1 MKKAFLFAIF
11 LFVALVPNGIARA
24 QGGHEYAPLQEQAVN
39 YKDWTFN
46 SLSDGKPVNLR
57 QLSQGK
63 KLVLVVYFAPWC
75 PNWRNESP
83 LATQLHEKYKANGLE
98 VVGVS
103 EYAALDE
110 TRKHFGGANAPYTVV
125 AESEGRE
132 WRDKTSHYG
141 YRKTTGDT
149 RNWGSPWNIF
159 LEPAKFNQKG
169 DVLVEKAW
177 VVNGELIET
186 DVEKFIR
193 ERLGLPPATETNK
206 KAQLDLK
213 TESDCTKLLR
223 DSLNPNSGTNAT
235 STAVT
240 PCKP

>member
-1 MKKAFLFAIF
+1 MMKKFFLLAALIFA
-11 LFVALVPNGIARA
+11 LAPAAAVTRA
-24 QGGHEYAPLQEQAVN
+24 QGNHEYAPLQEQKVD

-46 SLSDGKPVNLR
+46 SVANGKPVNLR

-83 LATQLHEKYKANGLE
+83 LAAQLYDKYKANGLE

-103 EYAALDE
+103 EYATSADAL
-110 TRKHFGGANAPYTVV
+110 KYFGEAGAPYTVV

-132 WRDKTSHYG
+132 SRDKTSHYG

-159 LEPAKFNQKG
+159 LEPSKFNQKG
-169 DVLVEKAW
+169 DVLTEKAW
-177 VVNGELIET
+177 VVNGELIEA

-193 ERLGLPPATETNK
+193 ERLGLDSKMEIK
-206 KAQLDLK
+206 KANFDLK
-213 TESDCTKLLR
+213 IETDKDKLLR
-223 DSLNPNSGTNAT
+223 DSL
-235 STAVT
+235 STKPDSKTAAAIT
-240 PCKP
+240 TCKP